1 MAHVST
7 QTVAPRDKELK
18 SGPKCSSVDL
28 ILAFSKSLEV
38 KRSASSKSVFLNLN

>member
-1 MAHVST
+1 MANVST

-18 SGPKCSSVDL
+18 SGPKRSSIDL

-38 KRSASSKSVFLNLN
+38 KQTKQISSVYLNVN